1 MFQQL
6 KKMHVNYCG
15 WGEDWE
21 LGLLVEGA
29 RQGSYVFE
37 YSQQAIERGIEFSPY
52 QLPLSRKTYSRFESF
67 QLNIP
72 GFIADSLPDG
82 WGLLL
87 MDRFLRRHHIDPNH
101 ISVLD
106 RLAMMADDT
115 MGALTYRPEL
125 PLPEDTDQSNEIKN
139 LLQLAQEVR
148 REVDGQGSEALLE
161 LIKLGGSPHGA
172 RPKALVEYDLVN
184 DRMKTTSF
192 EGSMPWLIKFP
203 SSQEG
208 AEVCALEYVYAKM
221 AEKAGIDMP
230 EAHYFNLGNGL
241 SAFGVKRFDRVD
253 SMRVPVLSMAGA
265 LHADF
270 RLPSMDYAD
279 VLRAT
284 AMITRSV
291 AQREIQLKRMIFNI
305 LMHNRDDHT
314 KNFSFVLNKS
324 GQWVVSPAYDLT
336 FSYGP
341 GGEHQTSV
349 AGVGSDISR
358 NAILQVAE
366 HADIDAPTVDTII
379 EEVASVATEF
389 YRIATELTDDISAA
403 ELKKVAACINR
414 NLACLLH

>member
-1 MFQQL
+1 
-6 KKMHVNYCG
+6 
-15 WGEDWE
+15 
-21 LGLLVEGA
+21 
-29 RQGSYVFE
+29 
-37 YSQQAIERGIEFSPY
+37 
-52 QLPLSRKTYSRFESF
+52 
-67 QLNIP
+67 
-72 GFIADSLPDG
+72 
-82 WGLLL
+82 
-87 MDRFLRRHHIDPNH
+87 
-101 ISVLD
+101 
-106 RLAMMADDT
+106 
-115 MGALTYRPEL
+115 
-125 PLPEDTDQSNEIKN
+125 
-139 LLQLAQEVR
+139 
-148 REVDGQGSEALLE
+148 
-161 LIKLGGSPHGA
+161 
-172 RPKALVEYDLVN
+172 
-184 DRMKTTSF
+184 
-192 EGSMPWLIKFP
+192 
-203 SSQEG
+203 
-208 AEVCALEYVYAKM
+208 
-221 AEKAGIDMP
+221 MP
-230 EAHYFNLGNGL
+230 EAHYVNLGNGL

-414 NLACLLH
+414 NLACLSH